1 MQLGLALPQYD
12 FSLGIGSPL
21 SWASVLET
29 AERAER
35 AGFDSLWLS
44 DHLVLD
50 LERYGGPAERF
61 GSFEPL
67 VTLAAL
73 ARAVPRVRLGTLVLC
88 EALRSASLLAKS
100 LATLDHLSG
109 GRLDIG
115 VGAGWYEP
123 DYEAVGMTMP
133 GPGERIDRL
142 RDAVEVLRGLLPGG
156 PCTYDGRAHRANGA
170 VNVPPALQEPRPSI
184 VVGGKGDRLLELV
197 AEVGDGWNTCW
208 VWTPEAYRARAEVL
222 DRACERS
229 ARDPA
234 SVRRSLGLYAL
245 TGDDDADLARRFER
259 LRALSPAGVLDSMT
273 LDRWR
278 EGRLVGTAAEIRDQV
293 GTWEAL
299 GVETL
304 VLGAGAVPF
313 QVAAVD
319 DIELLAE
326 AVRRG

>member
-156 PCTYDGRAHRANGA
+156 PFTYDGRAHRANGA
-170 VNVPPALQEPRPSI
+170 VNVPPAL
-184 VVGGKGDRLLELV
+184 
-197 AEVGDGWNTCW
+197 
-208 VWTPEAYRARAEVL
+208 
-222 DRACERS
+222 RS

-245 TGDDDADLARRFER
+245 TGEDDADLTRRFER
-259 LRALSPAGVLDSMT
+259 LRAFSPAGVLDGMS

-319 DIELLAE
+319 DIELLAD